1 MKDIIEVMIADDHI
15 LMREGIKQLLEF
27 DGNIR
32 VIAEAGNGSECLE
45 KLKVFHP
52 DVLLLDINMPEI
64 NGMEVLKKVK
74 ADKVDSKILML
85 TVHNEVEIGRAH
97 V

>member
-32 VIAEAGNGSECLE
+32 VIAEAGN
-45 KLKVFHP
+45 
-52 DVLLLDINMPEI
+52 
-64 NGMEVLKKVK
+64 
-74 ADKVDSKILML
+74 
-85 TVHNEVEIGRAH
+85 
-97 V
+97 